1 MARPPNAD
9 PEATKARILD
19 AATQLFASQGRAG
32 TGLREIAA
40 EAGVSQ
46 SLVSHYFG
54 GKDRLYRAVLRG
66 VLERLRS
73 LAAGFVGEVTEGA
86 PDPRSVLERAVRV
99 GFRFARANKSAVL
112 LLQRSL
118 FETGALDADTR
129 RRSVVPFLAQSS
141 QIVSALTARS
151 ADALRLPIQ
160 SVVFLV
166 TRYAIAGKADLAA
179 VVGASARS
187 SESEILAAIEQHLVE
202 VTLALLFDRGV
213 A

>member
-9 PEATKARILD
+9 PEATKARILE
-19 AATQLFASQGRAG
+19 AATQLFATQGRAG

-40 EAGVSQ
+40 HAGVSQ

-66 VLERLRS
+66 VIERLRS
-73 LAAGFVGEVTEGA
+73 LVSGFVGEVTQGA

-118 FETGALDADTR
+118 FETGALDVETR

-141 QIVSALTARS
+141 QIVAALTGRS
-151 ADALRLPIQ
+151 AEALRLPIQ

-179 VVGASARS
+179 VVGAPARAP
-187 SESEILAAIEQHLVE
+187 EAEILSAIEEHLVAAS
-202 VTLALLFDRGV
+202 LSLLFEG
-213 A
+213 